1 MRELRE
7 LGVVTRRRTL
17 STGRMIG
24 GIAFTKGPLAYLLK
38 NRMYLGEINHGPMS
52 YPGEHP
58 AIVDKAIFDRA
69 QKILARNAAARGY
82 SQSRSLALLVGRL
95 YDDQGH
101 RMTPSFAVKRGVRY
115 RYYVSRTVME
125 GRSDLAGSM
134 ARVPAVDIEGAVV
147 EALRQLAETVD
158 PKRWSSLVGPQ
169 PREAKRLIQSSAIAL
184 RDAAT
189 PTDPSAPAT
198 AASFASHGA
207 PGPRT
212 TTRFSIASR
221 PAATSA
227 SCQMAPAPSSSTVS
241 EDRRLIEAVVE
252 RVAIQNG
259 SIEIA
264 LTREAAAIVEEAAV
278 VVPWRK
284 PPARVSR
291 ELIPPIE
298 GAHRDGRAT
307 RSDTK
312 AKLLAGVAKARG
324 WLDELIAGRILDIAD
339 LAQREKRSVRST
351 AMLLSL
357 AFLAPRLVQAIAD
370 NRMPRGIGL
379 TRLADLPSD
388 WSEQFEALGLQAPR

>member
-1 MRELRE
+1 
-7 LGVVTRRRTL
+7 
-17 STGRMIG
+17 
-24 GIAFTKGPLAYLLK
+24 
-38 NRMYLGEINHGPMS
+38 
-52 YPGEHP
+52 
-58 AIVDKAIFDRA
+58 
-69 QKILARNAAARGY
+69 
-82 SQSRSLALLVGRL
+82 
-95 YDDQGH
+95 
-101 RMTPSFAVKRGVRY
+101 
-115 RYYVSRTVME
+115 
-125 GRSDLAGSM
+125 
-134 ARVPAVDIEGAVV
+134 
-147 EALRQLAETVD
+147 
-158 PKRWSSLVGPQ
+158 
-169 PREAKRLIQSSAIAL
+169 
-184 RDAAT
+184 
-189 PTDPSAPAT
+189 
-198 AASFASHGA
+198 
-207 PGPRT
+207 
-212 TTRFSIASR
+212 
-221 PAATSA
+221 
-227 SCQMAPAPSSSTVS
+227 MAPAPSSSTVS

-252 RVAIQNG
+252 RVTIRDG

-264 LTREAAAIVEEAAV
+264 LTREAAAIVGEAVV

-324 WLDELIAGRILDIAD
+324 WLDELIAGRVLDIAD

-379 TRLADLPSD
+379 TRLVDLPSD